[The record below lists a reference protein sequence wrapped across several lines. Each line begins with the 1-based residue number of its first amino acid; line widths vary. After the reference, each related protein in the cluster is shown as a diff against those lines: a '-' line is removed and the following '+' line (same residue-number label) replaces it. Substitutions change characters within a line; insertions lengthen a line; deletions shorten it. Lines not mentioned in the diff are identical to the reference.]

1 MSGGRGSEIVSHPMI
16 LWAAWL
22 RVDRW
27 YRTGNLAPQPEL
39 ARWRLHPEVELRRLG
54 RELKDN
60 AWKPTSWPQ
69 VPYPKK
75 GASLRHYVMPSVK
88 DQVAFMAY
96 LVLLAPLLDRH
107 APSFVFGN
115 RWYRPMYWNR
125 RSSRPRWEL
134 RPYPLLSTSLY
145 RSYAQ
150 SFGLFRRVA
159 HWTVARMTDTAVLD
173 KDYGGPMRHPSDYSS
188 DILPPWTKR
197 EWWESPSHGQA
208 CWVALDLQLAY
219 PSVDIS
225 VLRESMVRVL
235 NAETQGVSMFKSESS
250 HGQAGTTSCD
260 LVSGYPAPALAALKD
275 RATLIDL
282 ANQLSTYLE
291 RVRIASGPIAPCT
304 WKPRHAQ
311 PKLPPDKDYGLP
323 TGLAV
328 SGILLN
334 VVLSLADD
342 LTFEYLN
349 SKQKQQPGAIVRFAD
364 DIYLMSTTYDDL
376 FALAEHFW
384 HALSQNDTPS
394 LASPS
399 SRTNLHLSL
408 TKIRP
413 DAVQNVVRDFLKDN
427 QWTQCEEKTVKCG
440 ELTPSRANGDL
451 TTLSKWWR
459 LNKNNDDNSLVKL
472 RSALDRAI
480 VLPND
485 LGPFV
490 TALVER
496 LSDIGSDTLADRF
509 GAAAANR
516 LERLHELARFDID
529 DEQVRADTRR
539 TFAANRLVRMWLP
552 PQGATDAIQ
561 EIRNS
566 IAHVLQLTPWK
577 HALWRA
583 VVRASALRPH
593 GPRSAAE
600 RQCDDDSA
608 GTWLKSQLHRV
619 AMYGYGAEATRT
631 AWARTWPEACI
642 DEMHDRQGNWQDLY
656 LSYHRTVFW
665 HEMSSTLAQLWRHVH
680 SDSRSDYVGPSPYWW
695 TTRAIPDRSHSHVID
710 FLSAVDKWIGVLYP
724 ETRHGQRLT
733 NWELDQLCMA
743 VLASHPRSAVARA
756 LRSSQEPTDDTLRVP
771 TDLGGPGIKLA
782 LKLLKING
790 RVLPAIDG
798 EASVLRHNS
807 LAHIALGGQDRQLG
821 QELFGADAK
830 GLSDSVD
837 SGLLASA
844 SIHLNCVDAMED
856 ELLWRLTEDQKPTPA
871 AVIKDPLT
879 LLEYHRVRRAAM
891 GRPRRQGK
899 RG

>member
-1 MSGGRGSEIVSHPMI
+1 M
-16 LWAAWL
+16 
-22 RVDRW
+22 D
-27 YRTGNLAPQPEL
+27 
-39 ARWRLHPEVELRRLG
+39 
-54 RELKDN
+54 K
-60 AWKPTSWPQ
+60 AWKPSSWPQ

-75 GASLRHYVMPSVK
+75 GASLRHYVVPSVK

-96 LVLLAPLLDRH
+96 LVLLAPFLDRH
-107 APSFVFGN
+107 ALPFVFGN

-125 RSSRPRWEL
+125 QHSSPRWEL
-134 RPYPLLSTSLY
+134 RPYPLLTTSLY

-159 HWTVARMTDTAVLD
+159 HWTVARMTGTDVPD
-173 KDYGGPMRHPSDYSS
+173 MDYGGPVRQPSDYSLNM
-188 DILPPWTKR
+188 LPPWTR
-197 EWWESPSHGQA
+197 SAWWQSSSRGQA
-208 CWVALDLQLAY
+208 CWAALDLQLAY
-219 PSVDIS
+219 PSVELT

-235 NAETQGVSMFKSESS
+235 NAGTQGASMFELESS
-250 HGQAGTTSCD
+250 HGQAGTTSRD
-260 LVSGYPAPALAALKD
+260 LVSGYPAPVVDALND
-275 RATLIDL
+275 RGTLIDL
-282 ANQLSTYLE
+282 ANQLNTCLE
-291 RVRIASGPIAPCT
+291 QVCIDSGPIAPCT

-342 LTFEYLN
+342 LTFKYLK

-376 FALAEHFW
+376 FSLAEHFW
-384 HALSQNDTPS
+384 HALSRNDTPS

-399 SRTNLHLSL
+399 SRTNLHLGL

-413 DAVQNVVRDFLKDN
+413 DAVQNVVRYFLEDN
-427 QWTQCEEKTVKCG
+427 QWTPCG
-440 ELTPSRANGDL
+440 EKSIDCRELAPPRANGDL
-451 TTLSKWWR
+451 TTLSKWWHQ
-459 LNKNNDDNSLVKL
+459 NKNSDSLAKL
-472 RSALDRAI
+472 RSTLDRAI
-480 VLPND
+480 VLSND

-496 LSDIGSDTLADRF
+496 LSDIGNDTLADRF

-552 PQGATDAIQ
+552 PQGAADAIQ

-566 IAHVLQLTPWK
+566 VAHVLQLTPWK

-600 RQCDDDSA
+600 RQCDDDRA
-608 GTWLKSQLHRV
+608 ETWLKSQLDRV
-619 AMYGYGAEATRT
+619 AVYGYGAKAKTT
-631 AWARTWPEACI
+631 AWAHTWPETCI
-642 DEMHDRQGNWQDLY
+642 DEMHDRQGNWQGLY

-680 SDSRSDYVGPSPYWW
+680 ADSQPDYVGPSPYWW
-695 TTRAIPDRSHSHVID
+695 TTRAIRDRSHSHVID
-710 FLSAVDKWIGVLYP
+710 FLSAIDKWIGVLYP

-743 VLASHPRSAVARA
+743 VLASRPRSAVARA
-756 LRSSQEPTDDTLRVP
+756 LRSSQEPTDDMLSVP
-771 TDLGGPGIKLA
+771 VDLGGPDIKLA
-782 LKLLKING
+782 LRLLDVNG
-790 RVLPAIDG
+790 RVLPAFNG
-798 EASVLRHNS
+798 EASVLRHSS

-821 QELFGADAK
+821 QELLGTDVK
-830 GLSDSVD
+830 SLLGDSID
-837 SGLLASA
+837 GGFLASA
-844 SIHLNCVDAMED
+844 SIHLSCVDAMED
-856 ELLWRLTEDQKPTPA
+856 ELLWRLTEDLRPTPA
-871 AVIKDPLT
+871 AVTKDPMT
-879 LLEYHRVRRAAM
+879 LLEYHRVRRAAL